1 MNIDVERVT
10 NDKMLSQYIKD
21 VRSADN
27 TQNISG
33 GIEKLNYSYDDLS
46 VADDV
51 KLILE
56 LKTEHHDF
64 LMKRHGSVQLE
75 PLPSLDLADPLNWS
89 DWRKVYELILI
100 SFHCFIVTFMA
111 AGIAPA
117 YEAMSIQYEKT

>member
-1 MNIDVERVT
+1 MNIDVESVIK
-10 NDKMLSQYIKD
+10 DKMLFQYIED

-64 LMKRHGSVQLE
+64 LMKRHGS
-75 PLPSLDLADPLNWS
+75 A
-89 DWRKVYELILI
+89 
-100 SFHCFIVTFMA
+100 
-111 AGIAPA
+111 
-117 YEAMSIQYEKT
+117 

>member
-10 NDKMLSQYIKD
+10 KDKMLSQYIKD